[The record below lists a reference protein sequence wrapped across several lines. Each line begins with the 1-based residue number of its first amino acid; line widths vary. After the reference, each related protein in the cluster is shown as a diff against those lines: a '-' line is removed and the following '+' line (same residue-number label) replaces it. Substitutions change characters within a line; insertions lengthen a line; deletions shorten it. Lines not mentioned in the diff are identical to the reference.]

1 MMIELFPNKYIFW
14 IWSLSKWEILE
25 STFLGY
31 KSGKLKPKS
40 SKNEI
45 IENTENNDIS
55 LGLEEGLVIS
65 KATGIWSCSL
75 FQS

>member
-1 MMIELFPNKYIFW
+1 M
-14 IWSLSKWEILE
+14 
-25 STFLGY
+25 
-31 KSGKLKPKS
+31 GKLKPKS

-65 KATGIWSCSL
+65 KATGI
-75 FQS
+75 